1 MKPGRF
7 VKISITDTG
16 IGMDALTQQRIFDPF
31 FTTKEK
37 DRGTGLGLA
46 SAYGIINNHG
56 GIIRVYSEQGEG
68 TTFNIYL
75 PVTEKPVS
83 RQQRQEKELLRGSGV
98 ILLVDDEEMILE
110 IGKDLIEKLGYQ
122 VITAPNGKKALE
134 IYKRDQNK
142 IDMVILDMIMP
153 DLSGGETYSL
163 LKEINPSIKT
173 LLSSGYSING
183 KAQAILNNGYSGFIQ
198 KPFNLTDLSH
208 KISKILDQT

>member
-1 MKPGRF
+1 MPEGGELYVHTENVILDEGDVKPRGIEPGRF

-122 VITAPNGKKALE
+122 VVTAPNGKKALE
-134 IYKRDQNK
+134 IYKRDPN
-142 IDMVILDMIMP
+142 
-153 DLSGGETYSL
+153 S
-163 LKEINPSIKT
+163 
-173 LLSSGYSING
+173 
-183 KAQAILNNGYSGFIQ
+183 
-198 KPFNLTDLSH
+198 
-208 KISKILDQT
+208 